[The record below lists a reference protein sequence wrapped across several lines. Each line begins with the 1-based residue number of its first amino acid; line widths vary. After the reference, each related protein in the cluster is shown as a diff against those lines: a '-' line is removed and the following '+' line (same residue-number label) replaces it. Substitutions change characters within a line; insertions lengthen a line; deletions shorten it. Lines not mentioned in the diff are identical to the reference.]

1 MPAAKG
7 KVKARIAPAKATPDK
22 EASKKAAP
30 RKSPSVPASAGAGTV
45 MLAFLRGI
53 NVGGNKLIPMAEL
66 RALAAKLG
74 FGDVATFIQSGNL
87 IFTTTLSPAAVETAL
102 EAAIQKR
109 FGFSVDVVARTA
121 EQWQRY
127 AARTPFEDAASLRP
141 QLLHL
146 GLAKAALR
154 AGTGEA
160 LAPYLRGGERVH
172 PADDCIWID
181 YAAGAGQ
188 SKVSPAVLDR
198 AAGSTVT
205 ARNWRTVQKLA
216 QLAAALAAKG
226 VT

>member
-1 MPAAKG
+1 MPAVRGKASARAPAAK
-7 KVKARIAPAKATPDK
+7 TP
-22 EASKKAAP
+22 SKKATIKTTA
-30 RKSPSVPASAGAGTV
+30 RPASAGAVTV

-53 NVGGNKLIPMAEL
+53 NVGGNKLVPMAEL
-66 RALAAKLG
+66 RALATKLG

-87 IFTTTLSPAAVETAL
+87 IFTTTQAPAAVETAL
-102 EAAIQKR
+102 QAAIQKR

-127 AARTPFEDAASLRP
+127 AARTPFEDAATERP
-141 QLLHL
+141 HLLHL
-146 GLAKAALR
+146 GLAKAAVR
-154 AGTGEA
+154 AGAGEA

-198 AAGSTVT
+198 AIGSTVT

-216 QLAAALAAKG
+216 ALAAALVAKG
-226 VT
+226 AP